1 MMANESVESRG
12 VGYFAREVYSAQGM
26 KGFYKG
32 IEANVIR
39 ASVLNA
45 TKMGCY
51 DICKKVK
58 ALGIAKE
65 GIFL

>member
-1 MMANESVESRG
+1 MG
-12 VGYFAREVYSAQGM
+12 
-26 KGFYKG
+26 GFYKG

-51 DICKKVK
+51 DTCKTMVK
-58 ALGIAKE
+58 NAGLANE
-65 GIFL
+65 GLWL